1 MNKKVLVFGGT
12 GHQGGSVVREL
23 LKDDS
28 FKVITISRNPESDKS
43 KELKKLGAE
52 VIKCDESQP
61 KEEIEKVMKGC
72 DCVYLVTNSQGYGE
86 KESEYGI
93 KIADAALK
101 SGVKHFI
108 FSTVPGPFKLSNGKF
123 KSPDLDN
130 KVEIEEHIKQLSKLN
145 PQFISS
151 FVIAPWYYQNFI
163 NYYKPEKDNNNNN
176 QNQNNYILK
185 WACDPKVSLD
195 YGDIDEI
202 GLLVREIFKNP
213 TKYSGE
219 TIPFSSEILTPIQI
233 VEIISKV
240 TNKKVAYQFIDP
252 SEFAKN
258 DPEVSLMLAF
268 FNEYDGFNIYRGD
281 RSIAHNI
288 KKLTS
293 FEEYLKKINYRLD

>member
-12 GHQGGSVVREL
+12 GYQGGSVVREL
-23 LKDDS
+23 LKDDL
-28 FKVITISRNPESDKS
+28 FKVITISRNPDSEKC
-43 KELKKLGAE
+43 KEIKKLGAQ
-52 VIKCDESQP
+52 VLKCDESQP
-61 KEEIEKVMKGC
+61 KEEIEKIMKGC
-72 DCVYLVTNSQGYGE
+72 DCVYLVTNSQGYCE
-86 KESEYGI
+86 KEAEYGI

-101 SGVKHFI
+101 TGVKHFV
-108 FSTVPGPFKLSNGKF
+108 FSTVPGPFKISNGKL

-130 KVEIEEHIKQLSKLN
+130 KVEIEEHVKQLSKSN
-145 PQFISS
+145 PEFISS

-163 NYYKPEKDNNNNN
+163 NYYKPQKESGSDK
-176 QNQNNYILK
+176 YILK

-233 VEIISKV
+233 VEIMSKV
-240 TNKKVAYQFIDP
+240 TNKKVTYQFVDP
-252 SEFAKN
+252 KEFGKN
-258 DPEVSLMLAF
+258 EEEVSLMFAF
-268 FNEYDGFNIYRGD
+268 FNEYGGFNIYKGD

-288 KKLTS
+288 KKLTN
-293 FEEYLKKINYRLD
+293 FEEFLKKINYKLE